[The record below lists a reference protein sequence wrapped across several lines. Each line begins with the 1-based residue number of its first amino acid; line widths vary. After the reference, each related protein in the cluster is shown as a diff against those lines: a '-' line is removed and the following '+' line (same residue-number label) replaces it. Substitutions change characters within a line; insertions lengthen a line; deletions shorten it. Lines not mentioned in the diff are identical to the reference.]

1 MSQGYRRKRK
11 SHRKL
16 VYLFLVEIIIILVL
30 LFVLFIP
37 SKVHRKVSVEAGAKL
52 TNVELFLK
60 DNQKGKFVTD
70 MTKIDANN
78 IGKTTILKIRKKYLL
93 PMTGTHIMIPFN
105 VTITIVKEIFCFLNF

>member
-16 VYLFLVEIIIILVL
+16 VYLFLIEIIIILVL

-37 SKVHRKVSVEAGAKL
+37 SKVHRKVSVEGGAKF

-60 DNQKGKFVTD
+60 DNPKVQDQPT
-70 MTKIDANN
+70 
-78 IGKTTILKIRKKYLL
+78 
-93 PMTGTHIMIPFN
+93 PIPLVDCRF
-105 VTITIVKEIFCFLNF
+105 F